1 MLNGLDKWVTGFLSL
16 GIFAAVAAIVLV
28 SVQSAT
34 TACETT
40 GTILNTTTKTCV
52 NVSAQSQTLTGT
64 SLQYNATGGAIDGVV
79 NLTAQFGT
87 AGTLVGLGI
96 LALAALMI
104 LAYFRRGSRN

>member
-16 GIFAAVAAIVLV
+16 GIFAAVAAVVLV

-34 TACETT
+34 TACETA
-40 GTILNTTTKTCV
+40 GTILNVTTKTCV

-64 SLQYNATGGAIDGVV
+64 SLTYNATGGAIDAVV

-96 LALAALMI
+96 LALAAIVIMG
-104 LAYFRRGSRN
+104 YFRMGSKN

>member
-16 GIFAAVAAIVLV
+16 GIFATVAAVVLV
-28 SVQSAT
+28 SVQDAA
-34 TACETT
+34 TACETA
-40 GTILNTTTKTCV
+40 GTVLNTTTSTCV

-64 SLQYNATGGAIDGVV
+64 SLPYNATGGAIDAVV

-104 LAYFRRGSRN
+104 MAYFRMGNRN